1 MTEKTFLRLVENVL
15 DKYVCL
21 INDKTEDNGII
32 GILHSAIKEFKE
44 ITSAKLSAKI
54 EDTIEKLYY
63 NDVTYSTYLPA
74 LTYRGFVRVD
84 IYKTGFSNRILLVII
99 RIPDGGRTRDND
111 KLNRRV
117 LTNVHIITDKFFR
130 DVTLDELIEDVIT
143 SLVSAI
149 DPNTT
154 PDSVSKV
161 IA

>member
-21 INDKTEDNGII
+21 INDKTEDNGVI
-32 GILHSAIKEFKE
+32 GILPSAIKEFKE

-63 NDVTYSTYLPA
+63 NDVTYSKFLPA
-74 LTYRGFVRVD
+74 LTYRGFVKVD
-84 IYKTGFSNRILLVII
+84 IYKTGFSNRLLLVII

-143 SLVSAI
+143 TLVTAI

>member
-1 MTEKTFLRLVENVL
+1 M
-15 DKYVCL
+15 
-21 INDKTEDNGII
+21 
-32 GILHSAIKEFKE
+32 
-44 ITSAKLSAKI
+44 
-54 EDTIEKLYY
+54 
-63 NDVTYSTYLPA
+63 
-74 LTYRGFVRVD
+74 
-84 IYKTGFSNRILLVII
+84 VII

-143 SLVSAI
+143 SLVTAL

-154 PDSVSKV
+154 PDSISKV